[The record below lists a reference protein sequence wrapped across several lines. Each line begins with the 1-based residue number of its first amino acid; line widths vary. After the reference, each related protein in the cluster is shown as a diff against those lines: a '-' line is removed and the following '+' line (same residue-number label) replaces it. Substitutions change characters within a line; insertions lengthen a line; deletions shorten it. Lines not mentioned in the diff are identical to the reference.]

1 MTGIRVEFDASEV
14 AAVAEAWKRAPDI
27 IADELVVGVLEA
39 SLYVERQVKERTPT
53 TTNLLRSSIG
63 AREPR
68 RAGDEIIGA
77 VGTSIGY
84 AIPVELGTKP
94 HFPPIQALSDWAR
107 LKFGLPPEEAERVGF
122 AVARKI
128 AREGT
133 KGAFMFERG
142 IEASETVVARIIRA
156 ATQRAI
162 DKLAQV
168 GR

>member
-1 MTGIRVEFDASEV
+1 MTGFRIDIDASRV

-27 IADELVVGVLEA
+27 MAEELVNGVLEA
-39 SLYVERQVKERTPT
+39 SLYIERQVKEGTPT
-53 TTNLLRSSIG
+53 NTGALRSSIG
-63 AREPR
+63 ARAPQR
-68 RAGDEIIGA
+68 LGDDIIGA

-94 HFPPIQALSDWAR
+94 HFPPVQALSDWAR

-133 KGAFMFERG
+133 KGAFMFQRAIADG
-142 IEASETVVARIIRA
+142 EATVVRILTA
-156 ATQRAI
+156 ATQSG
-162 DKLAQV
+162 LARLADV
-168 GR
+168 P